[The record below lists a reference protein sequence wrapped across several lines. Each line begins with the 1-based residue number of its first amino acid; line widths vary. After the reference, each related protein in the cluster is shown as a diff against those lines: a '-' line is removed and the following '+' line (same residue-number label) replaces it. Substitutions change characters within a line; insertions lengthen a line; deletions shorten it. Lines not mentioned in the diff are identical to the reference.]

1 MAKAMSEI
9 IIDSTDINNS
19 SVATTVT
26 GDKLTGTVLENK
38 QVFDRY
44 PEMIAEHFNDL
55 CDYINEQAPTG
66 DAALSYTTT
75 EISNICTALGCTESE
90 ITM

>member
-9 IIDSTDINNS
+9 IIDSTDISNS

-75 EISNICTALGCTESE
+75 EISNICTALGCAESE

>member
-9 IIDSTDINNS
+9 VIDSTDVNNS
-19 SVATTVT
+19 SVATTVP

-44 PEMIAEHFNDL
+44 PEMIKDHFNDL
-55 CDYINEQAPTG
+55 CDYVGEQAPVG
-66 DAALSYTTT
+66 DAALSYTAT
-75 EISNICTALGCTESE
+75 EITTICSVLECTEAS
-90 ITM
+90 ITI

>member
-9 IIDSTDINNS
+9 VIDSTDVNNS
-19 SVATTVT
+19 SVATTVP

-44 PEMIAEHFNDL
+44 PEMIKDHFNDL

-66 DAALSYTTT
+66 DAALSYTAL
-75 EISNICTALGCTESE
+75 EISYICTTLGCTEAS

>member
-1 MAKAMSEI
+1 MSEI

-19 SVATTVT
+19 SVATTVA

-55 CDYINEQAPTG
+55 CDYINEQTPTG
-66 DAALSYTTT
+66 DAALSYTAI
-75 EISNICTALGCTESE
+75 EISNICTALSCTESE

>member
-9 IIDSTDINNS
+9 VIDSTDVNNS
-19 SVATTVT
+19 SVATTVA

-44 PEMIAEHFNDL
+44 PDMIKDHFNDL
-55 CDYINEQAPTG
+55 CDYIDEQAPTG
-66 DAALSYTTT
+66 DAALSYTAT
-75 EISNICTALGCTESE
+75 EITNICAALDCTEAS

>member
-9 IIDSTDINNS
+9 VIDSTDINNS
-19 SVATTVT
+19 SVATTVP

-44 PEMIAEHFNDL
+44 PEMIKDHFNDL
-55 CDYINEQAPTG
+55 CDYIDEQAPTG
-66 DAALSYTTT
+66 DAALSYTAL
-75 EISNICTALGCTESE
+75 EISYICTTLGCTEAS